1 MYILI
6 MENTIEQVADF
17 IKRYKSIAIVT
28 FTLGKYT
35 EEFGFEK
42 HLFNVDNYNCILKL
56 LNSNPNWENK
66 DENIYEK
73 NDICPY
79 KIIDT
84 IIYKIKNSPYDL
96 IVTAESKKSQE
107 IYVSEEY
114 IKKELHFLRKHHT
127 FKLEHQCSISLGNL
141 YSFKLNLMCNTSPDT
156 YNSHSSL
163 LKIIDILKAV
173 DNNIL
178 SDYVFEKL

>member
-1 MYILI
+1 

-42 HLFNVDNYNCILKL
+42 HLFNVDKYNCILKL
-56 LNSNPNWENK
+56 LSSNPNWENK

-73 NDICPY
+73 NDVCPY

-107 IYVSEEY
+107 IYVSDDY
-114 IKKELHFLRKHHT
+114 IKKELHFLRKYHT
-127 FKLEHQCSISLGNL
+127 FQLEHQYSISNGDI
-141 YSFKLNLMCNTSPDT
+141 YSFILKLHCNSTPDT

-163 LKIIDILKAV
+163 LKIIDIIKVLDECKT
-173 DNNIL
+173 NE
-178 SDYVFEKL
+178 YVFEKL

>member
-1 MYILI
+1 

-17 IKRYKSIAIVT
+17 IKRYKSVAIVT

-35 EEFGFEK
+35 DEFGFEK
-42 HLFNVDNYNCILKL
+42 HLFNIDNYNSILKL

-66 DENIYEK
+66 DENNYEK
-73 NDICPY
+73 FNNCPY

-107 IYVSEEY
+107 IYISEDY
-114 IKKELHFLRKHHT
+114 IKKELRFLRKCHI
-127 FKLEHQCSISLGNL
+127 FQPDHQCSISLGNL
-141 YSFKLNLMCNTSPDT
+141 YSFKLNLMCNTNPDT

-163 LKIIDILKAV
+163 LKIIDIIKAV
-173 DNNIL
+173 DIDN
-178 SDYVFEKL
+178 SGDYVFEKL

>member
-6 MENTIEQVADF
+6 MENTIDQVADF
-17 IKRYKSIAIVT
+17 IKRYKSIANVT

-42 HLFNVDNYNCILKL
+42 HLFNEDKYNCILKL
-56 LNSNPNWENK
+56 LRSNPNWENK

-73 NDICPY
+73 IDVCPY

-84 IIYKIKNSPYDL
+84 IIYKIKNGPYDL
-96 IVTAESKKSQE
+96 IVTAESKKCQE
-107 IYVSEEY
+107 IYVSDEY

-141 YSFKLNLMCNTSPDT
+141 YSFKLNLQCNTDPDT

-163 LKIIDILKAV
+163 LKIIDIIKAV
-173 DNNIL
+173 DVDNL
-178 SDYVFEKL
+178 GDYTFQKL

>member
-1 MYILI
+1 

-17 IKRYKSIAIVT
+17 IKRYKSVAVVT

-35 EEFGFEK
+35 DKFGFEK
-42 HLFNVDNYNCILKL
+42 HIFHSHNYNCILKL

-66 DENIYEK
+66 DENNYEK
-73 NDICPY
+73 FNKCTY

-96 IVTAESKKSQE
+96 IVRAESKKSQNVY
-107 IYVSEEY
+107 ISEDY
-114 IKKELHFLRKHHT
+114 IKKELLFLRKHHT
-127 FKLEHQCSISLGNL
+127 FKLEHECSISNGEI
-141 YSFKLNLMCNTSPDT
+141 YSFILNLQCNTNPDT

-163 LKIIDILKAV
+163 LKIIDIIKAL
-173 DNNIL
+173 DNDNS

>member
-1 MYILI
+1 
-6 MENTIEQVADF
+6 MENTIEQTADF
-17 IKRYKSIAIVT
+17 IKRYKSVANVT

-35 EEFGFEK
+35 DEFGFEK
-42 HLFNVDNYNCILKL
+42 HIFHRDNYNCILEL

-66 DENIYEK
+66 DENNYEK
-73 NDICPY
+73 INKCPY

-107 IYVSEEY
+107 IYVSDDY
-114 IKKELHFLRKHHT
+114 NKKELHFLRKCHV
-127 FKLEHQCSISLGNL
+127 FQLEHQCSISIGNL
-141 YSFKLNLMCNTSPDT
+141 YSFKLNLQCNTNPDT

-163 LKIIDILKAV
+163 LKIIDIIKAV
-173 DNNIL
+173 DIDN
-178 SDYVFEKL
+178 SGDYVFEKL

>member
-42 HLFNVDNYNCILKL
+42 HLFHIDKYNCILKL

-66 DENIYEK
+66 DESNYEK
-73 NDICPY
+73 FNNCPY

-107 IYVSEEY
+107 IYISDDY
-114 IKKELHFLRKHHT
+114 IKKELHFLRKYHT
-127 FKLEHQCSISLGNL
+127 FQLNCENSISLGNV
-141 YSFKLNLMCNTSPDT
+141 YSFKLK
-156 YNSHSSL
+156 L
-163 LKIIDILKAV
+163 LKELIDVHFNYGKY
-173 DNNIL
+173 N
-178 SDYVFEKL
+178 

>member
-1 MYILI
+1 
-6 MENTIEQVADF
+6 MENTIDHVADF
-17 IKRYKSIAIVT
+17 IKRYKSVANVT

-35 EEFGFEK
+35 DEFGFEK
-42 HLFNVDNYNCILKL
+42 HIFHKDKYETILNL

-66 DENIYEK
+66 DEKNYEK
-73 NDICPY
+73 FNSCPY

-107 IYVSEEY
+107 IYISEDY
-114 IKKELHFLRKHHT
+114 IKKELHFLRKYHT
-127 FKLEHQCSISLGNL
+127 FQLNCENSISIGNI
-141 YSFKLNLMCNTSPDT
+141 YSFKLNLKCNTDPDT

-163 LKIIDILKAV
+163 LKIIDIIKAV
-173 DNNIL
+173 DVDNL
-178 SDYVFEKL
+178 GDYTFQKL